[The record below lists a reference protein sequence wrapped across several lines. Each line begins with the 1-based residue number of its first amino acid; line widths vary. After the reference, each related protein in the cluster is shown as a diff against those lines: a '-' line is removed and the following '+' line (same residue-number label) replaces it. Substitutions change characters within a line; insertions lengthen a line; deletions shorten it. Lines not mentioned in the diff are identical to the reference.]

1 MLTEPSRPIQGMP
14 YAAGGVAM
22 HQYEDLLVD
31 VLLDR
36 GFTVDEA
43 LRLIAL
49 QERLERERR
58 EQDERQHFV
67 EWMTRICN
75 TSE

>member
-1 MLTEPSRPIQGMP
+1 
-14 YAAGGVAM
+14 M

-49 QERLERERR
+49 QERVERERS
-58 EQDERQHFV
+58 EEDERRRFI
-67 EWMTRICN
+67 EWMMRLCN
-75 TSE
+75 ASE

>member
-1 MLTEPSRPIQGMP
+1 
-14 YAAGGVAM
+14 M

-49 QERLERERR
+49 QERIERERR
-58 EQDERQHFV
+58 DQEERQRFV
-67 EWMTRICN
+67 EWMTRICS
-75 TSE
+75 TRE

>member
-1 MLTEPSRPIQGMP
+1 
-14 YAAGGVAM
+14 M

-58 EQDERQHFV
+58 DQEERKHFV
-67 EWMTRICN
+67 EWMSRICN